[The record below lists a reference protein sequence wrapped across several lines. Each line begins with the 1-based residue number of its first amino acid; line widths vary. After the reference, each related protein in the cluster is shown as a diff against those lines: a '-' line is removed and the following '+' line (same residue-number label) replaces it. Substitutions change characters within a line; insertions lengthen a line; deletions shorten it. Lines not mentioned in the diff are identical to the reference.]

1 MVEISPSRLA
11 RLALTTF
18 GRGLLAPL
26 LIAASLLAAEVRAAD
41 DPEAAI
47 RAALAKWT
55 EDFNAGRAQAVCD
68 LFAPDLRY
76 DFRGFPERD
85 YRNICKQ
92 LRESLRDTTKKYSYS
107 LDIREI
113 LVAGDLAVVR
123 LVWTLTI
130 TLGDGREV
138 TSVEPGMDVFRRQPD
153 GSWKIIR
160 YIAYEAPEPDAG
172 QQGSD

>member
-1 MVEISPSRLA
+1 ML
-11 RLALTTF
+11 
-18 GRGLLAPL
+18 GLLAPL
-26 LIAASLLAAEVRAAD
+26 VVALGIFATDVRAAD

-55 EDFNAGRAQAVCD
+55 DDFNSGNAQAACD

-76 DFRGFPERD
+76 DFRGFPERN
-85 YRNICKQ
+85 YRDICKQ
-92 LRESLRDTTKKYSYS
+92 LRDSLRDETKKYSYS

-113 LVAGDLAVVR
+113 LVAGNTAVVR
-123 LVWTLTI
+123 LVWTLTA
-130 TLGDGREV
+130 TLGDGQEA
-138 TSVEPGMDVFRRQPD
+138 TSVEPGMDIFRQQPD